1 MGSIMLLEWIFYS
14 VWILNFVF
22 AACELG
28 QRFSNAFCDIDDSIF
43 QLDWYLLP
51 FELQKT
57 LPIIVNY
64 AQQPLV
70 VQFFGSYSCSR
81 NQFKKVSLWY
91 LVIKTI
97 TYLFS

>member
-1 MGSIMLLEWIFYS
+1 MILESIFYG
-14 VWILNFVF
+14 VWVLNLVF

-28 QRFSNAFCDIDDSIF
+28 QRFRNAFSDIDDSIF

-51 FELQKT
+51 YELQKH

-70 VQFFGSYSCSR
+70 VRFFGSYSCSR
-81 NQFKKVSLWY
+81 DQFKKVSLWY
-91 LVIKTI
+91 LAIKI
-97 TYLFS
+97 IKN